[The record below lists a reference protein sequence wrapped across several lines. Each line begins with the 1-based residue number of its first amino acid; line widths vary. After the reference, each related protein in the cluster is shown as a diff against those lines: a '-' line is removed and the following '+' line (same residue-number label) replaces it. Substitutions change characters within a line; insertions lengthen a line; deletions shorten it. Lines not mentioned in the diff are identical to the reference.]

1 MELFEAIPMTVEIT
15 ENANGERL
23 LQLTDSERLAVLAD
37 QVSSMNYGSRSIVVS
52 MIEPVC
58 YLSDHLFDCSQK

>member
-1 MELFEAIPMTVEIT
+1 MTVEIT

-37 QVSSMNYGSRSIVVS
+37 QVKSH
-52 MIEPVC
+52 P
-58 YLSDHLFDCSQK
+58 LCS